1 MNLDAKTLFFSLMV
15 NVLLMSIALSFN
27 VRWKSRSGIR
37 AWNAS
42 LMIQAA
48 SWALLIAAYRALP
61 RELATLGVTGLT
73 TAMSFVYVAAKTYL
87 REPVVRAWM
96 WGVPAVTTVVHW
108 LVFSNYQ
115 VRIAVT
121 NAALAMQ
128 IGWIAWVLLR
138 PRARPDTDGRWRWL
152 AATALM
158 MSGVMV
164 TGRFLLVTFAPE
176 AYPSFEAG
184 HWINTLGL
192 VLTNADLTVG
202 TLAFLLAHRDEAER
216 ELQKLATTD
225 GLTGTMNRRRWMESA
240 AVHVRLAER
249 HVQPVTVMMLDIDH
263 FKRLNDTRGH
273 AAGDGALVRFARAL
287 QAAVRQPDLVGR
299 YGGEEFCVLLPQSDA
314 VAARA
319 IDQRLREALVRDV
332 APALGFPITYTA
344 GVAEWRPGATLEALL
359 ATADAALYRG
369 KAAGRDRL
377 EVAEV
382 PGLSPAGART
392 PPTTG

>member
-1 MNLDAKTLFFSLMV
+1 MSLDAKTLFFSLMV

-27 VRWKSRSGIR
+27 VRWRSRSGIR

-42 LMIQAA
+42 LMIQAV
-48 SWALLIAAYRALP
+48 SWALLIAAYRVLP
-61 RELATLGVTGLT
+61 REMATLGVAGLT
-73 TAMSFVYVAAKTYL
+73 SAMSFVYVAAKTYL
-87 REPVVRAWM
+87 REPLVKPWL
-96 WGVPAVTTVVHW
+96 WGVPLVTTAVHW

-115 VRIAVT
+115 ARIAVT
-121 NAALAMQ
+121 NAALALQ
-128 IGWIAWVLLR
+128 IGWTAWVLVR
-138 PRARPDTDGRWRWL
+138 PRARPETDGRWRWL

-164 TGRFLLVTFAPE
+164 TGRFFLVTFSPE

-192 VLTNADLTVG
+192 VLTNADLTLG

-216 ELQKLATTD
+216 ELQLLATTD
-225 GLTGTMNRRRWMESA
+225 GLTGVMNRRQWMASA
-240 AVHVRLAER
+240 EVHVRLAER
-249 HVQPVTVMMLDIDH
+249 HVQPVTVMMFDIDH
-263 FKRLNDTRGH
+263 FKQLNDTRGH
-273 AAGDGALVRFARAL
+273 AAGDAALVRFARAL
-287 QAAVRQPDLVGR
+287 QGAVRQPDLVGR

-319 IDQRLREALVRDV
+319 IDRRLREALARDV
-332 APALGFPITYTA
+332 APAQGILITCTV
-344 GVAEWRPGATLEALL
+344 GVAKWRPGARLEDLL
-359 ATADAALYRG
+359 AAADAALYRG

-377 EVAEV
+377 EVADLISV
-382 PGLSPAGART
+382 NSGAGRT